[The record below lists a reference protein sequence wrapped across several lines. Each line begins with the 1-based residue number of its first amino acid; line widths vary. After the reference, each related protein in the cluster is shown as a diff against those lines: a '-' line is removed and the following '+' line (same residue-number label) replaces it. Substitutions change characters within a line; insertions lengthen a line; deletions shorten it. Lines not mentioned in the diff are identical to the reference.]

1 MVISLQAAQLT
12 LDHPATRPVR
22 RTRVFGNKPGEYG
35 VGIDKTVQQGKDA
48 GNTVGRTYSDAQRF
62 RPAQDRPNGRLVHDR

>member
-22 RTRVFGNKPGEYG
+22 RTRVFGNKPGQYG
-35 VGIDKTVQQGKDA
+35 VGIDKTVQQSKDA
-48 GNTVGRTYSDAQRF
+48 GNTVGRAYSDAQRF
-62 RPAQDRPNGRLVHDR
+62 RASQDRPNGRLAHHR